1 PTSPLSNGPADDP
14 GDVAPPTPAVEPIE
28 VRTSPAPVAPKPTP
42 IPLPPPPLPAP
53 IEPTP
58 IEPSPVAE
66 SSGEILVEAAGRA
79 PTPVVSA
86 PDLESYADGLVP
98 TALARGGLAGAV
110 LVVVKDGQMVLAKGY
125 GYADREQRKPM
136 DARRTLVRPGSISKL
151 FTWTA
156 VMQLV
161 ERGKLD
167 LDADLNTYLDF
178 RIPDYRGQPLTM
190 RHLMTHTG
198 GFEESGKYLF
208 VENRTQLMPLGAYLK
223 AVQPRRI
230 YPPGAV
236 PAYSNYGVALA
247 GYVVERV
254 ARMPF
259 NDYIEANLFAP
270 LGMRHSSFRQPLPK
284 GLAGDMAQGYS
295 AAGAPPIGFE
305 LINAGPAGSLS
316 TTGADMANFMI
327 AHLDQG
333 RYGGKTILQPYTAQ
347 AMQNTLVRPIAG
359 LDAISLGFFRRDKRG
374 PIAVGHG
381 GATEAFQSSL
391 VLLPEHKLGVFVSV
405 DGPARAGRALH
416 RDLVDGLLRRYYP
429 DRGAPPPTLAT
440 AYLHGRQVEGRYE
453 SSRQSSSNFL
463 AIARLFAS
471 ATIELNDDETISVS
485 AFRTPDGRLKRWREI
500 EPYLWREVDGDS
512 RLAAKVIDN
521 RVIAVSSDDVP
532 AAIWLQPVPAWRSPG
547 WLLPLLYAAL
557 AVHVVA
563 LALWPVAALV
573 RRQTRQ
579 PLRLEGR
586 ERDLR
591 LLAFA
596 GLIGNLLLF
605 GLWLWIV
612 GRIDASPRAF
622 DGDLDPWLRLA
633 QVLGLISIATAVVAV
648 LNARAAWKPS
658 AQRWRRVCAVAIA
671 AACVAVVWLVLA
683 LKTLQW
689 SLVY

>member
-1 PTSPLSNGPADDP
+1 
-14 GDVAPPTPAVEPIE
+14 
-28 VRTSPAPVAPKPTP
+28 
-42 IPLPPPPLPAP
+42 
-53 IEPTP
+53 
-58 IEPSPVAE
+58 
-66 SSGEILVEAAGRA
+66 
-79 PTPVVSA
+79 
-86 PDLESYADGLVP
+86 
-98 TALARGGLAGAV
+98 
-110 LVVVKDGQMVLAKGY
+110 
-125 GYADREQRKPM
+125 
-136 DARRTLVRPGSISKL
+136 
-151 FTWTA
+151 
-156 VMQLV
+156 
-161 ERGKLD
+161 
-167 LDADLNTYLDF
+167 
-178 RIPDYRGQPLTM
+178 
-190 RHLMTHTG
+190 
-198 GFEESGKYLF
+198 
-208 VENRTQLMPLGAYLK
+208 
-223 AVQPRRI
+223 
-230 YPPGAV
+230 
-236 PAYSNYGVALA
+236 
-247 GYVVERV
+247 
-254 ARMPF
+254 
-259 NDYIEANLFAP
+259 
-270 LGMRHSSFRQPLPK
+270 
-284 GLAGDMAQGYS
+284 
-295 AAGAPPIGFE
+295 
-305 LINAGPAGSLS
+305 
-316 TTGADMANFMI
+316 
-327 AHLDQG
+327 
-333 RYGGKTILQPYTAQ
+333 
-347 AMQNTLVRPIAG
+347 VRPIAG
-359 LDAISLGFFRRDKRG
+359 LDAMSLGFFRRDKRG

-557 AVHVVA
+557 AVHVLA
-563 LALWPVAALV
+563 LALWPAAALV

-605 GLWLWIV
+605 GLWLWILS
-612 GRIDASPRAF
+612 RIDASPRAL

-633 QVLGLISIATAVVAV
+633 QVLGLISIATAAVAV
-648 LNARAAWKPS
+648 LNARAAWKPP
-658 AQRWRRVCAVAIA
+658 AQRWRRICAVAIA